1 MKLGYARVSTTDQD
15 LAIQRTRLHEA
26 GCEKLSEEKIS
37 GARKKRPVLERL
49 LSELRADD
57 VVVVTRLDRLA
68 RSTSEL
74 LRIAETIEEKNAGL
88 QSIAEPWAD
97 TTTPAGRMVLT
108 VFAGIAEF
116 ERSLIATRTEE
127 GRRAAQARGVPF
139 GRPPKLRPDQRTL
152 ARNLIEEGKSVS
164 EIARTFNVHAATIYR
179 CLPRRGGLM
188 TVHRSAR
195 THGPCTRGVAL
206 RRRCGKIRMCAYDG
220 GSAMTGFPNTTI
232 RSWTAVFVL
241 ALLVGTAVSSP
252 VAAAD
257 ASVSVKSNEA
267 VETEL
272 GLTREDRRGIQRA
285 LSAAGFRPG
294 KPDGLFGRRTRT
306 AITEWQKGSGGG
318 ADKLSGCGWGE
329 GVARG
334 CIGAG
339 GPGAGGGQ
347 PKGLCA

>member
-1 MKLGYARVSTTDQD
+1 MKLGYARVSTTDQE

-26 GCEKLSEEKIS
+26 GCEKLFEEKIS

-116 ERSLIATRTEE
+116 ERSLIAARTEE

-164 EIARTFNVHAATIYR
+164 DVARTFNVHVATIYR
-179 CLPRRGGLM
+179 CL
-188 TVHRSAR
+188 H
-195 THGPCTRGVAL
+195 
-206 RRRCGKIRMCAYDG
+206 D
-220 GSAMTGFPNTTI
+220 
-232 RSWTAVFVL
+232 
-241 ALLVGTAVSSP
+241 
-252 VAAAD
+252 
-257 ASVSVKSNEA
+257 EA
-267 VETEL
+267 TL
-272 GLTREDRRGIQRA
+272 
-285 LSAAGFRPG
+285 
-294 KPDGLFGRRTRT
+294 
-306 AITEWQKGSGGG
+306 
-318 ADKLSGCGWGE
+318 
-329 GVARG
+329 
-334 CIGAG
+334 
-339 GPGAGGGQ
+339 
-347 PKGLCA
+347 

>member
-26 GCEKLSEEKIS
+26 GCEKLFEEKIS

-74 LRIAETIEEKNAGL
+74 LRIAETIEETNAGL

-108 VFAGIAEF
+108 VFGGIAAF
-116 ERSLIATRTEE
+116 ERSLIAARTEE

-164 EIARTFNVHAATIYR
+164 DVARTFNVHVATIYR
-179 CLPRRGGLM
+179 CL
-188 TVHRSAR
+188 H
-195 THGPCTRGVAL
+195 
-206 RRRCGKIRMCAYDG
+206 D
-220 GSAMTGFPNTTI
+220 
-232 RSWTAVFVL
+232 
-241 ALLVGTAVSSP
+241 
-252 VAAAD
+252 
-257 ASVSVKSNEA
+257 EA
-267 VETEL
+267 TL
-272 GLTREDRRGIQRA
+272 
-285 LSAAGFRPG
+285 
-294 KPDGLFGRRTRT
+294 
-306 AITEWQKGSGGG
+306 
-318 ADKLSGCGWGE
+318 
-329 GVARG
+329 
-334 CIGAG
+334 
-339 GPGAGGGQ
+339 
-347 PKGLCA
+347 